1 MTGVKKTPIGE
12 IGKNQKKLTIAE
24 EVEHESTYR
33 FEPSLTPEQLFSCW
47 LDPSE
52 RSMAETKCSTLRVDK
67 TRTRIPELAVEALRQ
82 YLVPEAFSSGRIK
95 IEITTR
101 HEWRGCINRVKR
113 KFNLT
118 KIEFSTMSQQVNEL
132 TISSQ
137 QPLYDQDAHANR
149 VRNVL
154 RGIKVRYPNV
164 VFGSPECK
172 QALSCPLGLN
182 DALRKVALETHGK

>member
-1 MTGVKKTPIGE
+1 MGNVKKTPIGQ
-12 IGKNQKKLTIAE
+12 IGNNQKKLTIAE
-24 EVEHESTYR
+24 EIEHESTYR

-52 RSMAETKCSTLRVDK
+52 RNMAESRILALIIDKAK
-67 TRTRIPELAVEALRQ
+67 TRISEASAETLRQ
-82 YLVPEAFSSGRIK
+82 YLVPEAFNSGRIK
-95 IEITTR
+95 IEPQIR
-101 HEWRGCINRVKR
+101 HEWKSSLNRVRR

-118 KIEFSTMSQQVNEL
+118 KLHFSTMSNQVNEL
-132 TISSQ
+132 TIGSQ

-164 VFGSPECK
+164 VFGSPECR
-172 QALSCPLGLN
+172 QALSCPIGLN